1 MDLNGSAESQ
11 GDLVRTL
18 ETMVRIRAFE
28 NKLGAMFKKG
38 QLPGF
43 VHLSVGQEA
52 TAVGTCSELRPDDT
66 VSTTHRGHGH
76 MIAKGADLRRMM
88 AEILG
93 RTDGYCK
100 GMGGSMHLMDLE
112 LGIIGANGIVG
123 AGIGLATGAAIAD
136 QTLGRDKVNVVFFG
150 DGASNSGIFF
160 ESMNLAAIWKLP
172 VIFICENNGYTE
184 WMRTED
190 ITAGQ
195 INNRAESMEI
205 PNSQIDGNDVLLV
218 RKTVAQAVKRAR
230 AGEGPSMIEMK
241 TYRWYGHN
249 EGEEAFSGKYRPA
262 DELKRSA
269 AQLDGKPAPAG
280 HPKNSKGQ
288 HISATNGEALASAW
302 IGAYC
307 TNARHEGGR
316 TVCDIKI
323 NSAQPDGA
331 SQDEINAAK
340 QLKGKSSAPDVFDLG
355 QSVALANTALFAPYK
370 VSTFDEIPS
379 QFKDAD
385 GTWVNDYG
393 GYMAIGY
400 DSSKV
405 PDITSVD
412 DLLGPD
418 FKGKVALNGDPT
430 AAGAAFSG
438 VMMAATTKAP
448 TMIFCG

>member
-190 ITAGQ
+190 ITADPVLKQAQVLRRPRPGQ
-195 INNRAESMEI
+195 VVWPRWSCPCPARSTTA
-205 PNSQIDGNDVLLV
+205 PSRWRSRTARSTATTCFWFARRLHKRSSV
-218 RKTVAQAVKRAR
+218 RVRAR
-230 AGEGPSMIEMK
+230 A
-241 TYRWYGHN
+241 
-249 EGEEAFSGKYRPA
+249 PA
-262 DELKRSA
+262 
-269 AQLDGKPAPAG
+269 
-280 HPKNSKGQ
+280 
-288 HISATNGEALASAW
+288 
-302 IGAYC
+302 
-307 TNARHEGGR
+307 
-316 TVCDIKI
+316 
-323 NSAQPDGA
+323 
-331 SQDEINAAK
+331 
-340 QLKGKSSAPDVFDLG
+340 
-355 QSVALANTALFAPYK
+355 
-370 VSTFDEIPS
+370 
-379 QFKDAD
+379 
-385 GTWVNDYG
+385 
-393 GYMAIGY
+393 
-400 DSSKV
+400 
-405 PDITSVD
+405 
-412 DLLGPD
+412 
-418 FKGKVALNGDPT
+418 
-430 AAGAAFSG
+430 
-438 VMMAATTKAP
+438 
-448 TMIFCG
+448 